1 MITMLIVED
10 EPAIARAIKKL
21 IHSLTSDFM
30 VQGIA
35 NNGKEALEQVKILH
49 PDVIITDIRMPVMDG
64 IEFMTILREMGE
76 EEKLIVLSGCEE
88 FDYVKQAMKARAM
101 DYLLKP
107 VIPDELIELLDK
119 IRVELKEKKQRW
131 LLRELYTSDISEE
144 GIKPGDKYLA
154 AIFFGSVPMIED
166 RSMLPGAYC
175 WNSLNYAEELER
187 ILKDITSDDTVMC
200 NFVRKTAVERVIIL
214 EKISNEDVEMF
225 WHRVFEDLKKRL
237 QLPFSVVYNQSGVDI
252 GSIGQMHAVL
262 CKFALKET
270 HFGAQNLIC
279 FKNDDTDEL
288 QLAEDG
294 EELLYLRRAMQKGDI
309 AQIKDILSRFLEKCK
324 QENCKT
330 EILYQYLESI
340 RMYIMDSILK
350 TNIRE
355 SDIRMIL
362 SNSYTYEMIFSE
374 FEDILNQEEKE
385 KNDDS
390 TLGHIKKYIENHYK
404 EPLTNNELA
413 NRFGLAPSYLC
424 KIYKK
429 KYGISISRYLTQL
442 KIEAAKKRMAE
453 EPECLI
459 KEIALDIGY
468 KDQYYFS
475 KVFKKETGKWPTE
488 FFEE

>member
-1 MITMLIVED
+1 M
-10 EPAIARAIKKL
+10 
-21 IHSLTSDFM
+21 
-30 VQGIA
+30 
-35 NNGKEALEQVKILH
+35 
-49 PDVIITDIRMPVMDG
+49 
-64 IEFMTILREMGE
+64 
-76 EEKLIVLSGCEE
+76 
-88 FDYVKQAMKARAM
+88 
-101 DYLLKP
+101 
-107 VIPDELIELLDK
+107 
-119 IRVELKEKKQRW
+119 
-131 LLRELYTSDISEE
+131 
-144 GIKPGDKYLA
+144 
-154 AIFFGSVPMIED
+154 
-166 RSMLPGAYC
+166 
-175 WNSLNYAEELER
+175 
-187 ILKDITSDDTVMC
+187 
-200 NFVRKTAVERVIIL
+200 
-214 EKISNEDVEMF
+214 
-225 WHRVFEDLKKRL
+225 
-237 QLPFSVVYNQSGVDI
+237 
-252 GSIGQMHAVL
+252 
-262 CKFALKET
+262 
-270 HFGAQNLIC
+270 IC

-475 KVFKKETGKWPTE
+475 KVFKK
-488 FFEE
+488 

>member
-1 MITMLIVED
+1 M
-10 EPAIARAIKKL
+10 
-21 IHSLTSDFM
+21 
-30 VQGIA
+30 
-35 NNGKEALEQVKILH
+35 
-49 PDVIITDIRMPVMDG
+49 
-64 IEFMTILREMGE
+64 
-76 EEKLIVLSGCEE
+76 
-88 FDYVKQAMKARAM
+88 
-101 DYLLKP
+101 
-107 VIPDELIELLDK
+107 
-119 IRVELKEKKQRW
+119 
-131 LLRELYTSDISEE
+131 
-144 GIKPGDKYLA
+144 
-154 AIFFGSVPMIED
+154 
-166 RSMLPGAYC
+166 
-175 WNSLNYAEELER
+175 
-187 ILKDITSDDTVMC
+187 
-200 NFVRKTAVERVIIL
+200 
-214 EKISNEDVEMF
+214 
-225 WHRVFEDLKKRL
+225 
-237 QLPFSVVYNQSGVDI
+237 VYNQSGVDI